1 MTPIK
6 GYNCKILALEELVE
20 LHIFGSCVHKACLQM
35 PLNLI
40 LINIATADFNNIL
53 IGGIK
58 FMAYTNEGTYM
69 QNRNQIKYRRVL
81 IRKFIQFKGHG
92 HYWS

>member
-1 MTPIK
+1 MTPVK
-6 GYNCKILALEELVE
+6 GYNCIILALEELEE
-20 LHIFGSCVHKACLQM
+20 LHIFGSCIHKACLQM

-53 IGGIK
+53 IDGIK
-58 FMAYTNEGTYM
+58 FMAYTNEGTYA
-69 QNRNQIKYRRVL
+69 NRNQIKYRRVL
-81 IRKFIQFKGHG
+81 IHKLIQFKGHG